1 MNKIHLPVFDFNA
14 GAKGRRQ
21 ARSRSRSPPD
31 AAPRTRGTRARRS
44 RRACRSSHYPQT
56 SLLAPRYHLYQN
68 CAFQRLGTRGT
79 TFINIPL
86 LGRLHVSPFSK
97 RKP

>member
-14 GAKGRRQ
+14 GAKGRGRRVRGRGRRPTRRRVRGGRVRD
-21 ARSRSRSPPD
+21 APD
-31 AAPRTRGTRARRS
+31 APAEAHIIRKQA
-44 RRACRSSHYPQT
+44 YM
-56 SLLAPRYHLYQN
+56 APRYHLYQN
-68 CAFQRLGTRGT
+68 CAFQRLGRGA

-86 LGRLHVSPFSK
+86 LGRLRVSPFSK